1 MTASVPDLLGTGW
14 RFPPEAGPTG
24 AFELRSGAGLVRQ
37 SVLLILGTEPG
48 ERLMR
53 PDFGCGLLRFLM
65 EPNTPTT
72 REAMTRAIDLA
83 LRTWEPRIALD
94 TVSVATTGDPSAVLV
109 TVTYTLVRDQSA
121 DAVQVAV
128 PVALGEGTGVR

>member
-1 MTASVPDLLGTGW
+1 
-14 RFPPEAGPTG
+14 
-24 AFELRSGAGLVRQ
+24 
-37 SVLLILGTEPG
+37 
-48 ERLMR
+48 
-53 PDFGCGLLRFLM
+53 M

-72 REAMTRAIDLA
+72 REAMTRDIDLA

-94 TVSVATTGDPSAVLV
+94 TVSVAPTGDPSAVLV

-128 PVALGEGTGVR
+128 PVALGEGAGVR